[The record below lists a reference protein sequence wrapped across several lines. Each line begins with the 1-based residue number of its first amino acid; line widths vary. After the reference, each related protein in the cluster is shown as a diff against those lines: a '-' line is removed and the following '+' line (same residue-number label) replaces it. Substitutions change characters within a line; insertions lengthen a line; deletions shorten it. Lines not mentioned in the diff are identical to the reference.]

1 MAEAS
6 DQNGSDCEERKLGEQ
21 NGLDRDFCQKSRKK
35 QLSGMLLRKSHELVS
50 IFAIKITVEINFVL
64 FMAEYLLITRVVLAV
79 NAVSKVLRTPR
90 GCAVSKRSR

>member
-6 DQNGSDCEERKLGEQ
+6 GQHGSDCEERKLGEQ
-21 NGLDRDFCQKSRKK
+21 NGLD
-35 QLSGMLLRKSHELVS
+35 
-50 IFAIKITVEINFVL
+50 
-64 FMAEYLLITRVVLAV
+64 TRVVLAV